1 LKERGRYKKE
11 GLRPSY
17 TPLFLFKLLTRWGQV
32 ANLWTSK
39 MMKDLI
45 FYAVAANVIAL
56 IAYVAGAS
64 LTVILFSSLL
74 IPPLLL
80 LIIRIIR

>member
-1 LKERGRYKKE
+1 ML
-11 GLRPSY
+11 
-17 TPLFLFKLLTRWGQV
+17 
-32 ANLWTSK
+32 
-39 MMKDLI
+39 KDLI

-64 LTVILFSSLL
+64 LAVVLFSSLL
-74 IPPLLL
+74 IPPFIL